1 MTDHPY
7 SAHSALIAVRNAAD
21 PQASGERFASQ
32 RGLVIGGRDALEEA
46 TEILEEP
53 SKDIK
58 RKILISVNLIVGSVV
73 LLHAVIQ
80 LATKGQLP
88 APARDN
94 IVLPLIIL
102 VNYGSAAYN
111 LWVLRGEH
119 RERERIDRL
128 TRWVSI
134 GLIQLACLVF
144 VHLNPNTATSVLFD
158 QTLSILTVFLTGI
171 IIGRGAAIAWFAVTI
186 ASFVFAVQTRGV
198 EFEYVLMTRSE
209 LATLH
214 SLAPAAAK
222 AREAA
227 AASEGLAPIG
237 LDLFAVISLVY
248 TGLTLAATYFEAGL
262 IGRVTAAM
270 PVAVQKIQIAAREKQ
285 RLAQE
290 NLRMGL
296 ELDVAQRL
304 QAMILPKG
312 AELGRH
318 AGLEI
323 AAHMVP
329 ASEIGGDIYDVL
341 EGPNGSTCLVIGD
354 VTDHGLASG
363 VVMLMAQAAL
373 RTALEQTE
381 GDLVRSLVRVNS
393 VIYKNVSERMGDARN
408 LTLALL
414 HYQVGEVRVAG
425 QHESVIIVR
434 TTGAIEEIDTL
445 PLGINVGL
453 LPEVDDMMM
462 ESRFALGL
470 GDLMVL
476 YTDGVTEA
484 ESPTKAE
491 FGTARLKE
499 SVASRRTLACEEI
512 VRGVFADIYRWIGGG
527 TVFDDITL
535 VLVRRTA

>member
-1 MTDHPY
+1 MTPIDT
-7 SAHSALIAVRNAAD
+7 SSDL
-21 PQASGERFASQ
+21 QLSGERGASQ
-32 RGLVIGGRDALEEA
+32 RGLTIGGRDALEEA

-53 SKDIK
+53 SKNIK
-58 RKILISVNLIVGSVV
+58 RKILISINLIVGSVV
-73 LLHAVIQ
+73 LLHVVSQ
-80 LATKGQLP
+80 LATQGHLP
-88 APARDN
+88 APDRDN
-94 IVLPLIIL
+94 VVLPLIIA
-102 VNYGSAAYN
+102 VNLGSAAYN

-119 RERERIDRL
+119 RERPRLDRL

-209 LATLH
+209 LAAMH
-214 SLAPAAAK
+214 GLAPGAAQ
-222 AREAA
+222 ARAA
-227 AASEGLAPIG
+227 AAAAEGLTPLPLA
-237 LDLFAVISLVY
+237 LFAIISLVY

-304 QAMILPKG
+304 QAMILPRG
-312 AELGRH
+312 AELQRH

-341 EGPNGSTCLVIGD
+341 EGPDGSTCLVIGD

-373 RTALEQTE
+373 RTALEQTA
-381 GDLVRSLVRVNS
+381 GDLVPSLVRVNS

-414 HYQVGEVRVAG
+414 RYHEGEVRVAG

-434 TTGAIEEIDTL
+434 VSGEVEEIDTL

-453 LPEVDDMMM
+453 LPEVDDMMV
-462 ESRFALGL
+462 ESRFTLAP

-484 ESPTKAE
+484 ESPAKAE
-491 FGTARLKE
+491 FGTGRLKE
-499 SVASRRTLACEEI
+499 SVASRRSLPCDEI
-512 VRGVFADIYRWIGGG
+512 VRGVFADIYRWIAGGI
-527 TVFDDITL
+527 VHDDITL